1 MRNLKSKLTSRKFLV
16 CVAGIATGIGL
27 IIAGNTIEGAA
38 TVASSIIAYLVA
50 EGYID
55 AKSVQQ
61 LTGSIADNMNDI
73 DVEFE
78 QENDT
83 NVIGFTTD

>member
-1 MRNLKSKLTSRKFLV
+1 MRDFKSKFLSRKFIA
-16 CVAGIATGIGL
+16 CVVGIVTGIGL
-27 IIAGNTIEGAA
+27 ILSDNTIEGAA

-61 LTGSIADNMNDI
+61 LTGSIADNMNDL
-73 DVEFE
+73 DDEFE
-78 QENDT
+78 QENET
-83 NVIGFTTD
+83 NVIGFTAD